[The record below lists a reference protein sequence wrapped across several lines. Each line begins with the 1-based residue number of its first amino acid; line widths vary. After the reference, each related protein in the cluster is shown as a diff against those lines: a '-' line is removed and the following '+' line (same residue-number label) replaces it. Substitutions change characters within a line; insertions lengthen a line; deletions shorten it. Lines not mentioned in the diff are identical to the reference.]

1 MEDDHFDQTVTEA
14 AGFVVGIVCLSMAC
28 AAIRLNRGWKSQGGL
43 SWIGTSKRPDM
54 TLFGLWQTP
63 TLFGQQSS
71 QSAEDELRMLCSTFE
86 LTMLSCDIIRNS
98 CRSTILWK
106 LSQGTDWLKRC
117 LHRPVAALAKGSPTP
132 DIRTDYQTFL
142 FPPMPY
148 ALVLAEA
155 LQDLP

>member
-1 MEDDHFDQTVTEA
+1 MSIHGLCGYSAEQGLEIARWSQLDRHIKKTGHDPLAFGKLPH
-14 AGFVVGIVCLSMAC
+14 CLA
-28 AAIRLNRGWKSQGGL
+28 
-43 SWIGTSKRPDM
+43 SKAVKAR
-54 TLFGLWQTP
+54 
-63 TLFGQQSS
+63 
-71 QSAEDELRMLCSTFE
+71 EDELRMLCSTFG

-117 LHRPVAALAKGSPTP
+117 LHRPVAALAKGSPIP

-155 LQDLP
+155 LQDLL